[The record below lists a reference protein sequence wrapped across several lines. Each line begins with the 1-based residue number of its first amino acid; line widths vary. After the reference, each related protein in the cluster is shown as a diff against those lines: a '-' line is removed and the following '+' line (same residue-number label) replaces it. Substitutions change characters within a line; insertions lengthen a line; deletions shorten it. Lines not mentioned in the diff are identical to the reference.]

1 MSGVVMKFKLSALIA
16 GIAAIAIT
24 AAPTV
29 VQAEPNNSRMNGA
42 ELNLT
47 TEQKAQL
54 QQIGQ
59 ETRSQMESVLTP
71 QQREQLKANASQAP
85 RTGNRQAATAQL
97 NLSDEQIS
105 KIQQIR
111 KSSEE
116 RMQAVL
122 TPEQLEKIRQ
132 FRRK

>member
-1 MSGVVMKFKLSALIA
+1 MSGVVMKFKVSALIA

-29 VQAEPNNSRMNGA
+29 VQAEPNNSRMGGA

-59 ETRSQMESVLTP
+59 ETRSQIESLLTP

-122 TPEQLEKIRQ
+122 TAEQLEKIRQ

>member
-1 MSGVVMKFKLSALIA
+1 MKVKPSLFIA

-29 VQAEPNNSRMNGA
+29 VQAELNNSRMSGA

-47 TEQKAQL
+47 AEQKSQL

-59 ETRSQMESVLTP
+59 ETRSQIESVLTP
-71 QQREQLKANASQAP
+71 QQREQLKANLSQRS
-85 RTGNRQAATAQL
+85 RTGNRQASTAQL
-97 NLSDEQIS
+97 NLSNEQIS
-105 KIQQIR
+105 KIQKIK
-111 KSSEE
+111 KSSKEQ
-116 RMQAVL
+116 MQAVL

>member
-1 MSGVVMKFKLSALIA
+1 
-16 GIAAIAIT
+16 
-24 AAPTV
+24 
-29 VQAEPNNSRMNGA
+29 
-42 ELNLT
+42 
-47 TEQKAQL
+47 
-54 QQIGQ
+54 
-59 ETRSQMESVLTP
+59 MESVLTP

-122 TPEQLEKIRQ
+122 TPEQLQKIRQ

>member
-122 TPEQLEKIRQ
+122 TPEQLQKIRQ

>member
-1 MSGVVMKFKLSALIA
+1 MKVKPSIFIA

-24 AAPTV
+24 AIPV
-29 VQAEPNNSRMNGA
+29 VAQAGPNNGRIGGV

-47 TEQKAQL
+47 AEQKAQL

-59 ETRSQMESVLTP
+59 QTGSQIESLLTP
-71 QQREQLKANASQAP
+71 QQREQIRANASQGS
-85 RTGNRQAATAQL
+85 RTGNKQALSAQL
-97 NLSDEQIS
+97 NLSNEQIS
-105 KIQQIR
+105 KIQEIR
-111 KSSEE
+111 KSSEQK
-116 RMQAVL
+116 MQAVL

>member
-1 MSGVVMKFKLSALIA
+1 MKFKPSVFVA

-24 AAPTV
+24 AIPAV
-29 VQAEPNNSRMNGA
+29 VQAGPNDGRMGGA

-47 TEQKAQL
+47 AEQKSQL

-59 ETRSQMESVLTP
+59 ETRSQIESLLTP
-71 QQREQLKANASQAP
+71 QQREQLRANASQAP
-85 RTGNRQAATAQL
+85 RTGNRQAGTAQL
-97 NLSDEQIS
+97 NLSDEQIA
-105 KIQQIR
+105 KIKEIR

>member
-1 MSGVVMKFKLSALIA
+1 MKFKPSVFIA

-24 AAPTV
+24 ATPAV
-29 VQAEPNNSRMNGA
+29 VQAGPNNSRMGGA

-47 TEQKAQL
+47 AEQKAQL

-59 ETRSQMESVLTP
+59 ETRSQIESLLTP
-71 QQREQLKANASQAP
+71 QQREQLRANASQGP

-105 KIQQIR
+105 KIQEIR
-111 KSSEE
+111 KSSDE